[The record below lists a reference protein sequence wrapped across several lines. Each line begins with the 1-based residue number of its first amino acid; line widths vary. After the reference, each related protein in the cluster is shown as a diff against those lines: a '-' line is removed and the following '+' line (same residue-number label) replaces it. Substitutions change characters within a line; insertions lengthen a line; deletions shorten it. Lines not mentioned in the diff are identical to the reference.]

1 MGWYITIQQE
11 MRDLGLKGNELI
23 VFAFLNGYSQE
34 GQGYYFGSLAH
45 LQGVCGIAS
54 RQTAID
60 TLKSLVAKGLVNK
73 SESVVNGVKRVYYSV
88 CPEFGHP
95 VQKLDNPCPEIGHNN
110 KEDININTLSIKEGS
125 SRFQKPSV
133 DEVRSYCQERGNDVD
148 PEQFCNFYESK
159 GWLVGKSKMKDWR
172 AAVRTW
178 EKRDRG
184 CATRR
189 ATAKESVLEHN
200 LKVMD
205 GMYGTNMYGQT
216 YGK

>member
-34 GQGYYFGSLAH
+34 GQGCYFGSLAH

-95 VQKLDNPCPEIGHNN
+95 VQKLDNPCPKIGHNN
-110 KEDININTLSIKEGS
+110 KDDIDINTLSIKERS

-159 GWLVGKSKMKDWR
+159 GWFVGKSKMKDWR

-184 CATRR
+184 SAPRR

>member
-34 GQGYYFGSLAH
+34 GQGCYFGSLAH

-110 KEDININTLSIKEGS
+110 KDDIDINTLSIKERS

-159 GWLVGKSKMKDWR
+159 GWFVGKSKMKDWR

-184 CATRR
+184 SATRR
-189 ATAKESVLEHN
+189 TTAKESVLEHN
-200 LKVMD
+200 LKVID